1 MCTSLGIYS
10 FQKCGNKSKIKWKS
24 VKRHTKPPL
33 LMSKILVSEQGVITY
48 TSYQFNEIVRLEGKG
63 IDI

>member
-1 MCTSLGIYS
+1 
-10 FQKCGNKSKIKWKS
+10 
-24 VKRHTKPPL
+24 
-33 LMSKILVSEQGVITY
+33 MSKILVSEQGVITY